1 MVVVVSFLDREKQ
14 FQPIYSINVKI
25 KTMNSVAR
33 KLIVTHHAPDLD
45 AITSVWLL
53 KRFDA
58 QNYANA
64 KVAFVNPGETIALEV
79 AEKEFNC
86 QLHEV
91 THVDTGLGEFD
102 HHQAEKAS
110 REICAATLV
119 FDYLKQTR
127 PEIVKDLALI
137 EIIKIVLDVDH
148 FGEIDWPEAKNN
160 RFVFTLHELI
170 HGHESIEP
178 HDDDSQLHFGM
189 KALDCAYAGM
199 TNRLK
204 AEEIIAHKGVEFN
217 IRAGKCLGLETQN
230 DESIKIAQVKGY
242 VLAIRKDPE
251 FGHIR
256 IKVRPD
262 AQLNLEKLYQAI
274 KEIDPKATWFYHASG
289 KMLLNGSIKHRNQ
302 IASALS
308 LTGAIRLIQKLY
320 C

>member
-1 MVVVVSFLDREKQ
+1 
-14 FQPIYSINVKI
+14 
-25 KTMNSVAR
+25 MNLLSR

-53 KRFDA
+53 KRFDS
-58 QNYANA
+58 QRYANA
-64 KVAFVNPGETIALEV
+64 KIAFVNPGDTISLEE

-86 QLHEV
+86 QLHEI

-102 HHQAEKAS
+102 HHQMERAS

-119 FDYLKQTR
+119 FDYLKQIR
-127 PEIVKDLALI
+127 PEINNDLALV

-148 FGEIDWPEAKNN
+148 FGEINWPEAKEN

-189 KALDCAYAGM
+189 KALDCAYAEM

-204 AEEIIAHKGVEFN
+204 AEEIISGKGIEFT
-217 IRAGKCLGLETQN
+217 IKEGKCLGLETQN

-262 AQLNLEKLYQAI
+262 AQLNLEKLHKAI
-274 KEIDPKATWFYHASG
+274 LEIDPKATWFYHASG

-302 IASALS
+302 IASS
-308 LTGAIRLIQKLY
+308 LNLQSVIRLIEKLY
-320 C
+320 N

>member
-1 MVVVVSFLDREKQ
+1 
-14 FQPIYSINVKI
+14 
-25 KTMNSVAR
+25 MNSFSR

-45 AITSVWLL
+45 AISSVWLL
-53 KRFDA
+53 KRFDS
-58 QNYANA
+58 QKYANA
-64 KVAFVNPGETIALEV
+64 KVAFVNPGDTISLER

-102 HHQAEKAS
+102 HHQMERAS

-119 FDYLKQTR
+119 FDYLKQVR
-127 PEIVKDLALI
+127 PEIVNDLALV
-137 EIIKIVLDVDH
+137 EMIKVIVDVDH
-148 FGEIDWPEAKNN
+148 FGEIYWPEAKEN

-189 KALDCAYAGM
+189 KALDCAYAEM

-204 AEEIIAHKGVEFN
+204 AEEIISNKGIEFS
-217 IRAGKCLGLETQN
+217 IKEGKCLGLETQN
-230 DESIKIAQVKGY
+230 DESIKLAQVKGY
-242 VLAIRKDPE
+242 ILAIRKDSE
-251 FGHIR
+251 FGHLR

-262 AQLNLEKLYQAI
+262 AKMNLEKLYQAI

-302 IASALS
+302 TASSLS
-308 LTGAIRLIQKLY
+308 LKSVIRLIEKLY
-320 C
+320 G

>member
-1 MVVVVSFLDREKQ
+1 
-14 FQPIYSINVKI
+14 
-25 KTMNSVAR
+25 MNSFAR

-45 AITSVWLL
+45 AIASVWLL
-53 KRFDA
+53 KRFDS
-58 QNYANA
+58 QRYANA
-64 KVAFVNPGETIALEV
+64 KIAFVNPGDTISLEE

-102 HHQAEKAS
+102 HHQMERAS

-119 FDYLKQTR
+119 FDYLKQIR
-127 PEIVKDLALI
+127 PEINDDLALV
-137 EIIKIVLDVDH
+137 EMIKVIVDVDH
-148 FGEIDWPEAKNN
+148 FGEIYWPEAKEN

-189 KALDCAYAGM
+189 QALDCAYAEM

-204 AEEIIAHKGVEFN
+204 ADEIISNKGIEFT
-217 IRAGKCLGLETQN
+217 IKEGKCLGLETQN
-230 DESIKIAQVKGY
+230 DESIKLAQVKGY
-242 VLAIRKDPE
+242 VMAVRKDSE
-251 FGHIR
+251 FGHLR

-262 AQLNLEKLYQAI
+262 AEMNLEKLYLAL
-274 KEIDPKATWFYHASG
+274 KEIDQKATWFYHASG

-302 IASALS
+302 VASSLS
-308 LTGAIRLIQKLY
+308 LQSVIHLIEKLY
-320 C
+320 G

>member
-1 MVVVVSFLDREKQ
+1 
-14 FQPIYSINVKI
+14 
-25 KTMNSVAR
+25 MNSFSR

-45 AITSVWLL
+45 AIASVWLL
-53 KRFDA
+53 KRFDS
-58 QNYANA
+58 QKYANA
-64 KVAFVNPGETIALEV
+64 KIAFVNPGDTISLEE

-102 HHQAEKAS
+102 HHQIERAS

-119 FDYLKQTR
+119 FDYLKQVR
-127 PEIVKDLALI
+127 PEIKNDLALV
-137 EIIKIVLDVDH
+137 EMIKVIVDVDH
-148 FGEIDWPEAKNN
+148 FGEIYWPEAKEN

-189 KALDCAYAGM
+189 KALDCAYAEM

-204 AEEIIAHKGVEFN
+204 ADEIISDKSIEFS
-217 IRAGKCLGLETQN
+217 IKEGKCLGLETQN
-230 DESIKIAQVKGY
+230 DESIKLAQIKGY
-242 VLAIRKDPE
+242 ILAVRKDSE
-251 FGHIR
+251 FGHLR

-262 AQLNLEKLYQAI
+262 AQLNLEKLYQAL

-302 IASALS
+302 IASSLS
-308 LTGAIRLIQKLY
+308 LQSVIRLIEKLY
-320 C
+320 N

>member
-1 MVVVVSFLDREKQ
+1 
-14 FQPIYSINVKI
+14 
-25 KTMNSVAR
+25 MNSFSR
-33 KLIVTHHAPDLD
+33 KLIVTHHAPDFD

-53 KRFDA
+53 KRFDS
-58 QNYANA
+58 QRYGNA
-64 KVAFVNPGETIALEV
+64 KVAFVNPGDTISLEE

-102 HHQAEKAS
+102 HHQAERAS

-119 FDYLKQTR
+119 FDYLKQVR
-127 PEIVKDLALI
+127 PEIKDDLALI
-137 EIIKIVLDVDH
+137 EMIKVVVDVDH
-148 FGEIDWPEAKNN
+148 FGEIYWSEAKES

-189 KALDCAYAGM
+189 QALDCAYAEM

-204 AEEIIAHKGVEFN
+204 AEEIISDKGTEFS
-217 IRAGKCLGLETQN
+217 IKEGKCLGLETQN
-230 DESIKIAQVKGY
+230 DESIKLAQVKGY
-242 VLAIRKDPE
+242 ILAVRKDPE
-251 FGHIR
+251 FGHLR

-262 AQLNLEKLYQAI
+262 ATMNLDKLYQAI

-302 IASALS
+302 VASSLS
-308 LTGAIRLIQKLY
+308 LQNVIRLIEKLY
-320 C
+320 N

>member
-1 MVVVVSFLDREKQ
+1 
-14 FQPIYSINVKI
+14 
-25 KTMNSVAR
+25 MNSFSR

-45 AITSVWLL
+45 AIVSVWLL
-53 KRFDA
+53 KRFDS
-58 QNYANA
+58 QRYANA
-64 KVAFVNPGETIALEV
+64 RVAFVNPGDTISLEE

-102 HHQAEKAS
+102 HHQMERSS

-119 FDYLKQTR
+119 FDYLKQIR
-127 PEIVKDLALI
+127 PEIANDLALV

-148 FGEIDWPEAKNN
+148 FGEINWPEAKEN

-189 KALDCAYAGM
+189 KALDCAYAEM

-204 AEEIIAHKGVEFN
+204 AEEIISGKSIEFT
-217 IRAGKCLGLETQN
+217 IKEGKCLGLETQN

-262 AQLNLEKLYQAI
+262 AQLNLEKLHKAI
-274 KEIDPKATWFYHASG
+274 LEIDPKATWFYHASG

-302 IASALS
+302 IASSLS
-308 LTGAIRLIQKLY
+308 LSSMIRLIEKLY
-320 C
+320 N

>member
-1 MVVVVSFLDREKQ
+1 MDLFS
-14 FQPIYSINVKI
+14 
-25 KTMNSVAR
+25 R

-53 KRFDA
+53 KRFDS
-58 QNYANA
+58 QRYANA
-64 KVAFVNPGETIALEV
+64 KIAFVNPGDTISLEE

-86 QLHEV
+86 QLHEI

-102 HHQAEKAS
+102 HHQMERAS

-119 FDYLKQTR
+119 FDYLKQVR
-127 PEIVKDLALI
+127 PEIADDLALI

-148 FGEIDWPEAKNN
+148 FGEIDWPEAKEN

-189 KALDCAYAGM
+189 KALDCAYAEM

-204 AEEIIAHKGVEFN
+204 AEEIISNKGIEFS
-217 IRAGKCLGLETQN
+217 ISEGKCLGLETQN

-262 AQLNLEKLYQAI
+262 AQFNLEKLYQAI
-274 KEIDPKATWFYHASG
+274 KEIDSKATWFYHASG

-308 LTGAIRLIQKLY
+308 LQSMIRLIEKLY
-320 C
+320 N

>member
-1 MVVVVSFLDREKQ
+1 
-14 FQPIYSINVKI
+14 
-25 KTMNSVAR
+25 MNLFSR

-45 AITSVWLL
+45 AISSVWLL
-53 KRFDA
+53 KRFDS
-58 QNYANA
+58 QRYANA
-64 KVAFVNPGETIALEV
+64 KVAFVNPGDTISLEE

-86 QLHEV
+86 QLHEI

-102 HHQAEKAS
+102 HHQMERAS

-119 FDYLKQTR
+119 FDYLKQVR
-127 PEIVKDLALI
+127 PEIANDLALV
-137 EIIKIVLDVDH
+137 EMIKIVLDVDH
-148 FGEIDWPEAKNN
+148 FGEIDWPEAKEN

-189 KALDCAYAGM
+189 KALDCAYAEM

-204 AEEIIAHKGVEFN
+204 AEEIISSKGIEFS
-217 IRAGKCLGLETQN
+217 IKEGKCLGLETQN

-262 AQLNLEKLYQAI
+262 AQLNLEKLHQAI
-274 KEIDPKATWFYHASG
+274 LEIDPKATWFYHASG

-308 LTGAIRLIQKLY
+308 LQSMIRLIEKLY
-320 C
+320 N

>member
-1 MVVVVSFLDREKQ
+1 
-14 FQPIYSINVKI
+14 
-25 KTMNSVAR
+25 MNSLSR

-45 AITSVWLL
+45 AIASVWLL
-53 KRFDA
+53 KRFDS
-58 QNYANA
+58 QKYARA
-64 KVAFVNPGETIALEV
+64 KVAFVNPGDTISLEE

-102 HHQAEKAS
+102 HHQMERAS

-119 FDYLKQTR
+119 FDYLKQVR
-127 PEIVKDLALI
+127 PEIVNDLALV
-137 EIIKIVLDVDH
+137 EMIKIIVDIDH
-148 FGEIDWPEAKNN
+148 FGEIYWPEAKEN

-189 KALDCAYAGM
+189 KALDCAYAEM

-204 AEEIIAHKGVEFN
+204 AEEIISNKGIEFT
-217 IRAGKCLGLETQN
+217 IKEGKSLGLETQN
-230 DESIKIAQVKGY
+230 DESIKLAQVKGY
-242 VLAIRKDPE
+242 ILAVRKDSE
-251 FGHIR
+251 FGHLR

-262 AQLNLEKLYQAI
+262 AEMNLEKLYLAL

-302 IASALS
+302 TASSLS
-308 LTGAIRLIQKLY
+308 LKSVIRLIEKLY
-320 C
+320 G